1 MTSPADDLELHRR
14 RRRAIPTAVRIDDS
28 MDFRVRPL
36 PTAATPLPA
45 EWAEG
50 LVALLQREIRL
61 ATRHD
66 VISTE
71 EGNQLLA
78 RLVLIIDQAL
88 SSR

>member
-14 RRRAIPTAVRIDDS
+14 RRRAIPTAVRIDR

-36 PTAATPLPA
+36 PTAATTPLPA

-61 ATRHD
+61 AARHD